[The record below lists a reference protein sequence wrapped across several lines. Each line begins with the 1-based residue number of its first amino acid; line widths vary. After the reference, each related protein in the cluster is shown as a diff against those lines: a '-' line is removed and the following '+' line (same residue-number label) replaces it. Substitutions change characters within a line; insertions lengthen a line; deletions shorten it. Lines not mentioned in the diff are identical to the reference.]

1 MRTIAV
7 VNNKGG
13 VAKTTTVVNMAYLL
27 ATAYQKRVLV
37 VDADGQRNATWNL
50 LGAGQY
56 DGLMALIE
64 GTASC
69 YDEVVEP
76 TDIENLD
83 VIPASSSLWEVDLSF
98 AQGIATKHIFHV
110 LADVRDCIIEDDEYD
125 VMLIDCPPYF
135 SGACIAAIMAADSVI
150 VPVTP
155 DAYAAEG
162 MADLVKQIHGMRS
175 LNPELRV
182 SGCLITQ
189 WHNADVVTKAAD
201 YIRENS
207 PVYVYEHTIRRTDKV
222 IESTWARESVL
233 AWSPQSA
240 AARDYRAWMEEFLDR
255 EGMR

>member
-1 MRTIAV
+1 MRTIAI

-13 VAKTTTVVNMAYLL
+13 VAKTTTAVNLAYLL
-27 ATAYQKRVLV
+27 ATAYQKRVLL
-37 VDADGQRNATWNL
+37 VDADGQRNATRTL
-50 LGAGQY
+50 LGPGQY
-56 DGLMALIE
+56 DGLMALID
-64 GTASC
+64 GIACC

-83 VIPASSSLWEVDLSF
+83 VIPSSSSLWEIDLKV
-98 AQGIATKHIFHV
+98 AQGRWSGNVFHV
-110 LADVRDCIIEDDEYD
+110 LTDLRDNLVEDDSYD
-125 VMLIDCPPYF
+125 VMIIDCPPYF

-162 MADLVKQIHGMRS
+162 MADLVKQIHGMRE

-189 WHNADVVTKAAD
+189 WHNADVVVKAEE
-201 YIRENS
+201 YIRDHS
-207 PVYVYEHTIRRTDKV
+207 PVHVYTNTIRRTDKV
-222 IESTWARESVL
+222 LESTWMRESVL

-240 AARDYRAWMEEFLDR
+240 AARDYRAWVEEFLDR
-255 EGMR
+255 EGMK